1 MQTAITIGMI
11 LIALFWISRTI
22 LPPKG
27 VTTVSIEAAKHDL
40 ENNALSKHW
49 VDVRTPSEFKR
60 NHIKGFTNIPLQS
73 LQQQANQLDPSKEL
87 ILICQS
93 GSRSMAAAKILK
105 KLGYPHIT
113 NVKGGLN
120 AWK

>member
-1 MQTAITIGMI
+1 MI

-49 VDVRTPSEFKR
+49 VDVRTPAEFKR